1 VKEILPQS
9 PVGINAQKS
18 FTQGDEAGNVQKRI
32 WRELMKLHAVHKEKP
47 TKKFVGRKRK
57 STEEKG

>member
-1 VKEILPQS
+1 VQVKEILPQI

-32 WRELMKLHAVHKEKP
+32 WRELM
-47 TKKFVGRKRK
+47 
-57 STEEKG
+57 